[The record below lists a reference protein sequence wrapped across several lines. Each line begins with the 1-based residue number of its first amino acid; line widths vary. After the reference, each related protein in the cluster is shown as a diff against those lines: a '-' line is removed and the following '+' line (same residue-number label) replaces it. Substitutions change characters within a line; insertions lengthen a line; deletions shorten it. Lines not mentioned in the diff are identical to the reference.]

1 MSVHVIPFAAQ
12 HLAELAPMIDDPDVA
27 RFTRFPTPPPADF
40 VSSLYARYDA
50 GRAER
55 SRELFAAIDS
65 DSGRLVGLGLAPH
78 IDAEAR
84 ELELGYLV
92 APAER
97 GRGVATELL
106 RQLTDWAFEACDVV
120 RIGLVIDVEN
130 IGSQKAAR
138 RCGYLLEGT
147 MRNTYVKPGRRADV
161 QIWSRL
167 VTDPPVS
174 GPGSA

>member
-1 MSVHVIPFAAQ
+1 MSVHLIPFAEQ

-40 VSSLYARYDA
+40 VATLYARYDA

-78 IDAEAR
+78 IDPEAR
-84 ELELGYLV
+84 EMELGYLV
-92 APAER
+92 GAAER
-97 GRGVATELL
+97 GRGVATAML
-106 RQLTDWAFEACDVV
+106 RQLTDWAFETCDALRVS
-120 RIGLVIDVEN
+120 LMIDVAN
-130 IGSQKAAR
+130 VGSQKAAE

-147 MRNTYVKPGRRADV
+147 MRNCYVKPGRRADV
-161 QIWSRL
+161 QLWSRL
-167 VTDPPVS
+167 VTDPPVRPS
-174 GPGSA
+174 GSA